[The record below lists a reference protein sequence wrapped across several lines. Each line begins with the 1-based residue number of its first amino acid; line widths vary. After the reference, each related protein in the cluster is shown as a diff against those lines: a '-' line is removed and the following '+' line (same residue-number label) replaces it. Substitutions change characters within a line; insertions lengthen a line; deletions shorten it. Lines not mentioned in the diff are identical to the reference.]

1 MNKLIEESIK
11 DKNLLDKLE
20 FELREKDKIN
30 ARLQHKIEEQEL
42 AVLDIEDQIH

>member
-20 FELREKDKIN
+20 YELREKDKIN
-30 ARLQHKIEEQEL
+30 QRL
-42 AVLDIEDQIH
+42 